1 MPAKRLALA
10 LLSLLPFGSS
20 ADELAFAVAPETTL
34 VRTWTKTYELELES
48 EEYFMH
54 GEDVTEEFAD
64 GMEARVPYEE
74 TRVVTDSIEEMG
86 PGRPVRLVRRF
97 DELAANE
104 VARFSVPDEESG
116 EEVHECGS
124 ELEGRS
130 VVFVWN
136 EDDAVYEVE
145 YADAPDDGELLEGL
159 EEDMDLRAFL
169 PPGPVSA
176 GDSWELEVDA
186 LRAVLAPG
194 GDLAIVELDEAEDT
208 SALAAQYRANVS
220 GTATATYEDV
230 EEVDGRSLA
239 RIALTIEMSTRAE
252 AELPGDE
259 YGSGTLTY
267 ELVWELEGALL
278 WDIEN
283 GHPAELELVGE
294 HELVMSSSMTGEFEG
309 ESLDMRDVHT
319 LRGDARFAMI
329 CERR

>member
-1 MPAKRLALA
+1 
-10 LLSLLPFGSS
+10 
-20 ADELAFAVAPETTL
+20 
-34 VRTWTKTYELELES
+34 
-48 EEYFMH
+48 
-54 GEDVTEEFAD
+54 
-64 GMEARVPYEE
+64 
-74 TRVVTDSIEEMG
+74 
-86 PGRPVRLVRRF
+86 VRLVRRF

-194 GDLAIVELDEAEDT
+194 GDLAFVELDEAEDT